1 MADKENTEE
10 ETDEES
16 ELGTIDNPFSKWDDI
31 WAEARELEAT
41 HFNYSRGKVRF
52 RAALENPMEIGEEP
66 VIQGNVLLRVRFFT
80 ETDDAWDY
88 EADNDVF
95 LQIGDEI
102 AMALPAEFEGWSPA
116 KQHEH
121 VNASL
126 AKLGAQRLTQQWN
139 DAQRVLWGY
148 IAMLQTLIAR
158 KDKEIAELRSKV
170 EKLLSSQGVE
180 NIYSFLLHDNAPR
193 ALESVAVLVE
203 RVRGLPPE
211 QMREALKTAAAEA
224 KRTDKR

>member
-1 MADKENTEE
+1 MAEKQVTEE

-16 ELGTIDNPFSKWDDI
+16 ELGTLDNPFKRWDDI
-31 WAEARELEAT
+31 WAEAQELQAT
-41 HFNYSRGKVRF
+41 HFNYSKGKIRF
-52 RAALENPMEIGEEP
+52 RPALDAPMEIGEEP
-66 VIQGNVLLRVRFFT
+66 VIQGNVLLRIRFYT
-80 ETDDAWDY
+80 ETDHAWDY
-88 EADNDVF
+88 EADNDVY
-95 LQIGDEI
+95 LQVGDEI
-102 AMALPAEFEGWSPA
+102 ALALPTEFEHWNPA

-126 AKLGAQRLTQQWN
+126 AKLGGQRLTQQWN

-148 IAMLQTLIAR
+148 IAMLQTLNAR

-193 ALESVAVLVE
+193 ALDSVAVLIE

-224 KRTDKR
+224 KRIDKR